1 MPERAYCMIT
11 VQTGWANDILNS
23 LREMEGV
30 VRADGTTGDFD
41 VIATIE
47 MQTSREIGETVLQ
60 KIQVLKGVLR
70 TTTSLVSNN
79 L

>member
-1 MPERAYCMIT
+1 MIT
-11 VQTGWANDILNS
+11 VQTGWADDILNS
-23 LREMEGV
+23 LREIEGV

-47 MQTSREIGETVLQ
+47 METSREIGETVLR
-60 KIQVLKGVLR
+60 KIQVLKGVVR
-70 TTTSLVSNN
+70 TTTSLVISS

>member
-11 VQTGWANDILNS
+11 VQTGWADDILNS
-23 LREMEGV
+23 LREIEGV

-47 MQTSREIGETVLQ
+47 METSREIGETVLR
-60 KIQVLKGVLR
+60 KIQVLKGVVR
-70 TTTSLVSNN
+70 TTTSLVISS